1 MSIIQ
6 FRSHKRQ
13 GEQPVLVLAGL
24 HQLRRLEP
32 ESLLLEAVLRNCENL
47 LVSARAAHLP
57 VAFVRHIAPAQSLS
71 EPQAYPAWLKGF
83 EPRRNDMVFDVTKP
97 SCYSNIE
104 FAQAME
110 YSEGHF
116 AIAGLLGETTCLAT
130 GIDAY
135 HRHHRF
141 TYLSDASACQNNGA
155 VPAPVFHEAVSQ
167 VMSMYGSVME
177 SAEWCRSFMLNRGVR

>member
-1 MSIIQ
+1 VSVIQ

-24 HQLRRLEP
+24 HQSHQPDPR
-32 ESLLLEAVLRNCENL
+32 SLEAVLRNCENIL
-47 LVSARAAHLP
+47 ASARAAHLP
-57 VAFVRHIAPAQSLS
+57 VAFVRRVAPAQSLS
-71 EPQAYPAWLKGF
+71 EPQVYPQWLKGF
-83 EPRRNDMVFDVTKP
+83 EPRRNDMVFDVTKA

-110 YSEGHF
+110 YSDGHF

-135 HRHHRF
+135 HRLHRF
-141 TYLSDASACQNNGA
+141 TYLADASACQNNGA
-155 VPAPVFHEAVSQ
+155 VPAAIFHEAVSQ
-167 VMSMYGSVME
+167 VMSSYGDVME
-177 SAEWCRSFMLNRGVR
+177 SAQWSRSFMLSRGAR